1 MSIIGIPIGFYG
13 YLFPGNINIMVLEL
27 YNSKKI
33 KLLFLILGLILAFE
47 SIYCILSLT
56 IINTLKIG
64 SPVYSYVEY
73 FSYALVF
80 IMGIWMLLER
90 RNNKKASQQNT
101 LFRGVFSIIIHPQQI
116 PFWVVA
122 GILITRIAH
131 ITLNSRTLAEFV
143 LFNAVGTLL
152 AMIAYMFFGRK
163 ILGYFNLNISHI
175 NKFMG
180 AVYILLVLIHFF

>member
-47 SIYCILSLT
+47 SIYCVLSLT
-56 IINTLKIG
+56 ILNSLKVD
-64 SPVYSYVEY
+64 SPFYTYIEY
-73 FSYALVF
+73 ISYALVF
-80 IMGIWMLLER
+80 IMGLWMLLEKGR
-90 RNNKKASQQNT
+90 NKKTTRQNT

-143 LFNAVGTLL
+143 LFNAMGTLL
-152 AMIAYMFFGRK
+152 AMLTYMFFGRK
-163 ILGYFNLNISHI
+163 ILDYFKLNISHI

-180 AVYILLVLIHFF
+180 AVYILLVLVHFA

>member
-56 IINTLKIG
+56 ILNTLKIG